1 MRRRIVSILVL
12 ALLATGV
19 VSVPAVAAPVADQ
32 VSGPVNTAGS
42 AWPGSWFTAVAQL
55 FVPQVSGTLTEVR
68 LPMGRNEFGTPTTF
82 TVSILATSQGV
93 PTGTALASHTF
104 GPSNF
109 PTLTEGRVSPPSTV
123 SAVFDTPAS
132 VTSGTVYAIRVTTTD
147 AGDPYHWFSGDYC
160 LGHVYQQRSST
171 WLAGVGA
178 LGFTTYV
185 DGTPDASS
193 GIPKPVGVRPTE
205 GSNSATLGFGTCS
218 GSGAPADYGIT
229 NYEYSLNGGTS
240 WQALSPADATSPVTV
255 PGLTNRIA
263 STIKLRAVTASG
275 IGPASDSVTVTP
287 VAQRPTEPAFTSV
300 VNIPGGAWLSFTGG
314 EGNGSPILRYEY
326 ELDFNGVWIPTDPG
340 TSSPVSISGL
350 ENSGVGRWI
359 RLRAVNEAGA
369 STPTYYESVVVPG
382 IPDAPAGLV
391 ATPVAGGISIAYTPC
406 YEGAAP
412 VTEFEHDTGA
422 GWVTSDTSSI
432 WEPVVISGL
441 TDGTPVS
448 VKLRAVNS
456 VAASYDS
463 ETLTVTPGAGQP
475 VVTGTTTTCSRP
487 GPTRPVSTPPSS
499 GGSGSGA
506 PQSSVQVIE
515 QPVIT
520 APAQT
525 PSTTSSTPTG
535 TTTTRPEEPPSVVRV
550 TKPAGDTAA
559 QAPVVKVSVAEPIQ
573 VQVSGLPA
581 STRMSVQRWVNGRW
595 QMVGAVTSG
604 PAGGVR
610 TPEITAKKPGAFMV
624 RIGSAKA
631 GWKFVRVVA
640 E

>member
-1 MRRRIVSILVL
+1 MRRRIVSALVL
-12 ALLATGV
+12 ALMATGV
-19 VSVPAVAAPVADQ
+19 VSVPATAAPAVDQ

-93 PTGTALASHTF
+93 PTGTPLASHTF

-178 LGFTTYV
+178 LAFTTYV

-193 GIPKPVGVRPTE
+193 GIPKPVGVRPTA

-255 PGLTNRIA
+255 PGLTNGIA

-275 IGPASDSVTVTP
+275 TGPASDSVTVTP
-287 VAQRPTEPAFTSV
+287 VAQLPFSPENPSSL
-300 VNIPGGAWLSFTGG
+300 NIPGGAWISFTDGG
-314 EGNGSPILRYEY
+314 GNGSPVIRYEY
-326 ELDFNGVWIPTDPG
+326 ELDFNGEWFPTEPG
-340 TSSPVSISGL
+340 TSSPVLVTGL
-350 ENSGVGRWI
+350 TNGVGRYL
-359 RLRAVNEAGA
+359 RLRTVNEAGA
-369 STPTYYESVVVPG
+369 STPSYLETVVVPG

-391 ATPVAGGISIAYTPC
+391 ATPVAGGVSVAYTPC

-412 VTEFEHDTGA
+412 ITEIEFDAGA
-422 GWVTSDTSSI
+422 GWMPSDAATI
-432 WEPVVISGL
+432 WGPVVISGL
-441 TDGTPVS
+441 TDGTPVA

-456 VAASYDS
+456 AAASYDS
-463 ETLTVTPGAGQP
+463 ETITVTPGVGQP
-475 VVTGTTTTCSRP
+475 VVTGSTTTCSRP
-487 GPTRPVSTPPSS
+487 GPTRPVSNPPSS

-506 PQSSVQVIE
+506 PQSSVQVVSQE
-515 QPVIT
+515 PVIT
-520 APAQT
+520 APAET
-525 PSTTSSTPTG
+525 PSTPSSTPTG
-535 TTTTRPEEPPSVVRV
+535 TTTTRPEEPPAVVRV
-550 TKPAGDTAA
+550 TKPAGDTVAE
-559 QAPVVKVSVAEPIQ
+559 APVVKVSVAEPIQ

-581 STRMSVQRWVNGRW
+581 STRMSVQRWLNGRW

-610 TPEITAKKPGAFMV
+610 TPEMTAKKPGAFMV
-624 RIGSAKA
+624 RIGNAKA